1 MFIDVST
8 NKPKILTCFHLDKIS
23 LDRMKFSSEGKF
35 IGIANSAVGRI
46 FVIGKNINDGDLS
59 FVGLFTTNIQVNR
72 HTINILS

>member
-1 MFIDVST
+1 
-8 NKPKILTCFHLDKIS
+8 
-23 LDRMKFSSEGKF
+23 MKFSSEGKF